1 MTCKDSVTINIY
13 IYYWERDIAYVIS
26 AITPTNSWE
35 RDMETEILSKKVICS
50 KSHRWQ
56 MIVLGLEGESVDRK
70 EKPAGFEKLGSQ
82 WMKGGSHGRCDVWVL
97 P

>member
-1 MTCKDSVTINIY
+1 
-13 IYYWERDIAYVIS
+13 
-26 AITPTNSWE
+26 
-35 RDMETEILSKKVICS
+35 
-50 KSHRWQ
+50 